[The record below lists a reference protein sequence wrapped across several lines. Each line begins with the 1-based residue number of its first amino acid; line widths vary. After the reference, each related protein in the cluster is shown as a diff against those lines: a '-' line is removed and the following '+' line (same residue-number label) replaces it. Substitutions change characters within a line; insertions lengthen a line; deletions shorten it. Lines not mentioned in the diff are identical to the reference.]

1 MRVLTGLCWFF
12 LIQAVTAAHAANPDV
27 ADPASN
33 VVRLSEPVM
42 TTDTRE
48 VFGAIFD
55 DSGPTVTLQE
65 LVRDKDRYLDREVLV
80 TTRIE
85 KVCQKKGCF
94 FIAQD
99 GDAVA
104 RVTFKDYSFFIPTDS
119 AGKQVTLS
127 GTFTQTEISEASAKH
142 YADDLRSGQGSDKG
156 AQGIEGQSDAPA
168 ALAGPGLEYQLVATS
183 ISIPKQ

>member
-1 MRVLTGLCWFF
+1 MRVLVGLSCLFVMQT
-12 LIQAVTAAHAANPDV
+12 LAVAAGADANSPD
-27 ADPASN
+27 STSK
-33 VVRLSEPVM
+33 VVRLSEPVLV
-42 TTDTRE
+42 TDTHE
-48 VFGAIFD
+48 VFGAMPD
-55 DSGPTVTLQE
+55 ESGTPVTLQE
-65 LVRDKDRYLDREVLV
+65 LVRDKHRYMDSDVLV

-94 FIAQD
+94 FVAQD

-127 GTFTQTEISEASAKH
+127 GTFTQTEVSEARAKH
-142 YADDLRSGQGSDKG
+142 YADDLRSGEGSDKG
-156 AQGIEGQSDAPA
+156 SEGIKGQSDAPA
-168 ALAGPGLEYQLVATS
+168 RPAGPGLEYQLVATS

>member
-1 MRVLTGLCWFF
+1 MRLFVGLFVFF
-12 LIQAVTAAHAANPDV
+12 AIQTLAAADTNVPD
-27 ADPASN
+27 AKNN
-33 VVRLSEPVM
+33 VIRLSEPVLV
-42 TTDTRE
+42 TETHE
-48 VFGAIFD
+48 VFGAMPD
-55 DSGPTVTLQE
+55 ESGTPVTLQE
-65 LVRDKDRYLDREVLV
+65 LVRDKDRYMDSEVLV
-80 TTRIE
+80 TTRIA

-94 FIAQD
+94 FVAQD

-127 GTFTQTEISEASAKH
+127 GTFTQTEISEARAKH
-142 YADDLRSGQGSDKG
+142 YADDLRSGQGSDKS
-156 AQGIEGQSDAPA
+156 AQGIEGQTDAPA